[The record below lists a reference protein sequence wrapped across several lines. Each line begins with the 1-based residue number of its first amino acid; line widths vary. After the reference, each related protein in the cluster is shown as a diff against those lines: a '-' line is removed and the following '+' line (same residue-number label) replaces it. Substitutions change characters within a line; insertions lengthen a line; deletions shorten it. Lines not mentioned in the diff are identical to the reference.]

1 MFKHHHG
8 KPSNLNV
15 QVATLERMTKPV
27 DEDPHWLTDGQLR
40 SWQAVV
46 ALTMTLPAALDAQ
59 LKRDTGLNVF
69 DYHVLAGLADRPDG
83 AMGMGELANQSQG
96 SPSRLSHAV
105 ARMERAGWIERRSGE
120 ARCVNAH
127 LTAAGRQKLVDSAPG
142 HVREVRRLVID
153 ILTPEQLE
161 IFGEAARLVATQSDP
176 VMAATLARRCDGS
189 GDSICSDD
197 STGSADSEESSCREA
212 G

>member
-1 MFKHHHG
+1 
-8 KPSNLNV
+8 
-15 QVATLERMTKPV
+15 MTNPV
-27 DEDPHWLTDGQLR
+27 DGDPHWLTDGQLR

-83 AMGMGELANQSQG
+83 SMGMGELATLSQG

-127 LTAAGRQKLVDSAPG
+127 LTSAGRQKLVDSAPG

-153 ILTPEQLE
+153 VLTADQLKIL
-161 IFGEAARLVATQSDP
+161 GEASRLVATRADP
-176 VMAATLARRCDGS
+176 VMAAALAQGCSGS
-189 GDSICSDD
+189 DC
-197 STGSADSEESSCREA
+197 SADSAESRDPVDADESACLEA
-212 G
+212 S

>member
-1 MFKHHHG
+1 
-8 KPSNLNV
+8 
-15 QVATLERMTKPV
+15 MTEP
-27 DEDPHWLTDGQLR
+27 ESGDPRWLTEDQLR

-59 LKRDTGLNVF
+59 LKRDTGLNSF

-83 AMGMGELANQSQG
+83 SMGMGELALLSQG

-127 LTAAGRQKLVDSAPG
+127 LTAAGRQKLVGSAPG

-153 ILTPEQLE
+153 VLTPEQLE
-161 IFGEAARLVATQSDP
+161 VFGEAARLVAAQSDP
-176 VMAATLARRCDGS
+176 AMAATLAHRCDGS
-189 GDSICSDD
+189 SDSTWSDDSSCSDD
-197 STGSADSEESSCREA
+197 STSSGDAEDSSCLEA